1 MTDQKKLF
9 LFESEE
15 ELKRLHEEA
24 EAAKKRYCKYH
35 PWAQREAFVDLNTDK
50 NGIPMWRCI
59 HCEQVKLRNKKE
71 RQSFWLR
78 EKEEISDKYVE
89 TTLRSGRNAIK
100 TEIPRELIE
109 AKRAVI
115 QVKRLVKK
123 MEEPILKCAKHG
135 NCFKDDVIKSG
146 KSQWTGEQKYK
157 CRKCM
162 KDLHKA
168 HYELHKTEV
177 LLKNRKRKQE
187 NPEKVRLQKLNSRLK
202 KQLIESK
209 KTRERFD
216 RWEKRNPQ
224 HAAERNRKFKIQ
236 SVNELNDSYVRQS
249 LVKRTGLKCADIPQE
264 LIEEKRAIL
273 TLKRRVKKDID
284 QDKILKQ
291 LEANNEQKQNKL
303 DRSIKRS
310 RTGDT

>member
-1 MTDQKKLF
+1 MEKQKELF

-35 PWAQREAFVDLNTDK
+35 PWAQPNGFIDMNTKKDGK
-50 NGIPMWRCI
+50 PHWKCI

-78 EKEEISDKYVE
+78 EKEEISDKYVA
-89 TTLRSGRNAIK
+89 TTLKSGKNAIK
-100 TEIPRELIE
+100 SEIPQSLIE

-115 QVKRLVKK
+115 QIQRLTKK

-135 NCFKDDVIKSG
+135 NCFKEDVIKSG

-157 CRKCM
+157 CRNCM
-162 KDLHKA
+162 KDLHKT
-168 HYELHKTEV
+168 HYELHKTEI
-177 LLKNRKRKQE
+177 LIKNQKRRKE

-202 KQLIESK
+202 KQLTESK
-209 KTRERFD
+209 KSRERFD
-216 RWEKRNPQ
+216 RWEKRNPEKV
-224 HAAERNRKFKIQ
+224 AERNRKFRIQ
-236 SVNELNDSYVRQS
+236 SSRELNDSYVKQS
-249 LVKRTGLKCADIPQE
+249 IIKRTGLKSADIPQG
-264 LIEEKRAIL
+264 LIEAKRAIL
-273 TLKRRVKKDID
+273 TLRRKVKTDID

-291 LEANNEQKQNKL
+291 LEARNEQKQNKF
-303 DRSIKRS
+303 D
-310 RTGDT
+310 